1 MIRTRIEIQVELH
14 CPHHPNYRG
23 DRSPKGCVPC
33 QAVARTVS
41 KLAAIARQAHVAV
54 DALLHE
60 AVAAG
65 CVTPEGVGAL
75 ASGSNA

>member
-1 MIRTRIEIQVELH
+1 M
-14 CPHHPNYRG
+14 
-23 DRSPKGCVPC
+23 PC